1 MNHAREFFW
10 KALQRTGLVKRRKHH
25 FQVTIDSFKERLNTF
40 PGKPRQESSGGG
52 GVGVLILPWLQTA
65 VPLYSLEC
73 ARQFAARGEK
83 VTLIWD
89 ETSLFNSASNAW
101 EVSLLEDLV
110 LRLRD
115 EFAVVEPSNEVPSW
129 EKEPA
134 FFEELLT
141 ENAVQ
146 ACRGEGG
153 VQAWLAERPELRAQ
167 LRAHVE
173 RVADLFRRHRF
184 DWLFVPGGVWAIS
197 GVYNAVAQEQGLRTV
212 TFDSGPGSLFIASN
226 GIAAHF
232 PDVTATAQT
241 VIESTETDGNLPA
254 HVEIEAREKL
264 DERMRGDD
272 EYRLQPI
279 AASASPG
286 GKGWDILVP
295 LNLRWDSAALCR
307 RRLFSSV
314 EDWLSQLLAWL
325 EKHPDV
331 TLAIRQHPCEK
342 LPAFRGT
349 DDFRELLTRFPQLG
363 QRATFISAEEQVNTY
378 DLIHAAKVVLPFT
391 SRVGIEATMLGRP
404 VILGTECYYKDCGF
418 TWNPASALEYFAA
431 LSEALAGN
439 LKVTEDSRRR
449 ACITYYL
456 AECCLELRTRFTPAP
471 VDYSQWVKMS
481 PAEIWASPENED
493 LLTAL
498 IDHDPLVAIR
508 YRRLAMSNAANGT
521 GQRHGSRTVLEQ
533 TQI

>member
-25 FQVTIDSFKERLNTF
+25 FQVAIDSYKARLNTF
-40 PGKPRQESSGGG
+40 PGLARQENPGAG
-52 GVGVLILPWLQTA
+52 GVGVLIIPWLQTA

-89 ETSLFNSASNAW
+89 KTKLFSSASNAW
-101 EVSLLEDLV
+101 EVSLLEDIV
-110 LRLRD
+110 AQVRD
-115 EFAVVEPSNEVPSW
+115 HFPVVEPSNEVASW

-134 FFEELLT
+134 FFEELLE

-146 ACRGEGG
+146 ACRGERG

-167 LRAHVE
+167 MRVHVE

-184 DWLFVPGGVWAIS
+184 DWLFVPGGVWAVS
-197 GVYNAVAQEQGLRTV
+197 GVYRAVAQEMGLRVV

-232 PDVTATAQT
+232 PDVTEVAHAL
-241 VIESTETDGNLPA
+241 IESAETDSTLPA
-254 HVEIEAREKL
+254 HVESEAGEKL
-264 DERMRGDD
+264 DIRMRGVD
-272 EYRLQPI
+272 EYRLQPV
-279 AASASPG
+279 AAAASPG
-286 GKGWDILVP
+286 RKEWDILVP

-307 RRLFSSV
+307 RRLFASV

-342 LPAFRGT
+342 LPDFRGT
-349 DDFRELLTRFPQLG
+349 DDFRELLGQYPQLG
-363 QRATFISAEEQVNTY
+363 GRATFISAEEAVNTY
-378 DLIHAAKVVLPFT
+378 DLISGAKVVLPFT
-391 SRVGIEATMLGRP
+391 SRVGIEATMLGKP
-404 VILGTECYYKDCGF
+404 VILGTECYYRGCGF
-418 TWNPASALEYFAA
+418 TWNPASTAEYFET
-431 LSEALAGN
+431 LSEALAGK
-439 LKVTEDSRRR
+439 LKITAETRRR
-449 ACITYYL
+449 AWITYYL

-471 VDYSQWVKMS
+471 VDYAHWVKM
-481 PAEIWASPENED
+481 PPPEIWASPENED

-498 IDHDPLVAIR
+498 IDHEPLVAIR
-508 YRRLAMSNAANGT
+508 YRRLV
-521 GQRHGSRTVLEQ
+521 QSRAGEAVRTHESRPVLEQ
-533 TQI
+533 T